1 MVADSHKKAAVK
13 NGLAT
18 PPLGATR
25 SLGRNTSFLKGRVAM
40 LGNLRAVLALSEIKA
55 AIDEFETGDEN
66 AVDTLS
72 RILEACMAANEP
84 KLSNRDAA

>member
-1 MVADSHKKAAVK
+1 
-13 NGLAT
+13 
-18 PPLGATR
+18 
-25 SLGRNTSFLKGRVAM
+25 M

>member
-1 MVADSHKKAAVK
+1 
-13 NGLAT
+13 
-18 PPLGATR
+18 
-25 SLGRNTSFLKGRVAM
+25 M
-40 LGNLRAVLALSEIKA
+40 LGNLRAVLALSAIKA
-55 AIDEFETGDEN
+55 AIDEFEKGDEN